1 MDDDDNESDEAPSDR
16 ADVFDFL
23 VVISATLQQI
33 AETIAKGLD
42 RVTYILVAHANYKY
56 DQTQF
61 ADRVRGELEGLP
73 TTEE

>member
-1 MDDDDNESDEAPSDR
+1 MDDEYDEEDPPAVK
-16 ADVFDFL
+16 ADVIDF
-23 VVISATLQQI
+23 VILGVATLQQF
-33 AETIAKGLD
+33 AETIAKALD
-42 RVTYILVAHANYKY
+42 KVTYLLVAHANYKY